1 MRTVTDHKSLG
12 WIGAWPCAGAER
24 VIARNVGNTVQVYG
38 PGITATRFIGG
49 VQPMPADMAI
59 GTTTVT
65 FSGVNAGSEI
75 RVYMPDGTEAA
86 GIETCAANQVLSWS
100 VYAPGSPNNTVT
112 VRIVNMAYKIKE
124 FSFTSTVGTVSLPIQ
139 QEPDPWYSNPA

>member
-49 VQPMPADMAI
+49 VQPMPSDMAI

-75 RVYMPDGTEAA
+75 RVYSPDGSMAA
-86 GIETCAANQVLSWS
+86 GVETCDADHVLTWPYYGLTAANL
-100 VYAPGSPNNTVT
+100 VT
-112 VRIVNMAYKIKE
+112 VRIVNTAYKIKE
-124 FSFTSTVGTVSLPIQ
+124 FTYTAQPGAQSLPIQ